1 MKTIVVV
8 KAPGLTPEQAV
19 RGDVAWTLSDLIADG
34 SFATFSAPP
43 DAAGALPGSGAAL
56 VEIPYTDAGAFDAAL
71 AEVRRS
77 HAGASLVIVSE
88 KVFVSQHGFKDF
100 RPGTVLAPGDLGRL
114 LAEMLR

>member
-1 MKTIVVV
+1 MKTLVVV
-8 KAPGLTPEQAV
+8 KAPGLTPDQAV

-43 DAAGALPGSGAAL
+43 DAAAALPASGASL
-56 VEIPYTDAGAFDAAL
+56 VEIPYTDAGAFDAEL
-71 AEVRRS
+71 AAVRKA
-77 HAGASLVIVSE
+77 HPGASLAIVSE

-100 RPGTVLAPGDLGRL
+100 KPGTVLGPGDLGRL